1 MNYNHSSNSSSPKEE
16 LRQQVMQGAIER
28 YGNEFVQT
36 PVFIQRLETE
46 LQALC
51 AKENTVNYLLMILD
65 TVNAAREM
73 GICIGPGRS
82 SAAGSLVL
90 YCLKITNIDP
100 LKYGLLFERFY
111 SDSRFLPTIDIDF
124 ECNEHEKVVDYVT
137 RTYGEIHPGKTHIL
151 GLCVLTMI
159 KHCLRNIKHSRGI
172 DLNIHS
178 IPLNDEQTFRLFQ
191 EGRTAGVF
199 QFESEGMR
207 EYLRELVPETFDN
220 LVALNALYRVPT
232 IEQIPQ
238 FIANKH
244 RKDVICKNLPV
255 MEECLKETYGRIVY
269 QEQTMLLVQQI
280 ASFTPAESNKL
291 RRALGRMDQP
301 IVDEMK
307 TWFLSGGTQN
317 SHDEKDLERIWQT
330 ICDSRSTFLKAHS
343 VCYTW
348 LAYQVAYLKAHYPE
362 EFLDARTTTSHMH

>member
-1 MNYNHSSNSSSPKEE
+1 MNYKHSSNSSSPKEE
-16 LRQQVMQGAIER
+16 LRQQATQGAIER
-28 YGNEFVQT
+28 YGNDFVQT
-36 PVFIQRLETE
+36 PLFIQRLETE
-46 LQALC
+46 LQTLC
-51 AKENTVNYLLMILD
+51 ANETAVNYLLMIID
-65 TVNAAREM
+65 TVNVARKM
-73 GICIGPGRS
+73 DICVGPGRG

-90 YCLKITNIDP
+90 YCLKITDIDP

-137 RTYGEIHPGKTHIL
+137 RTYGEIHPWKTHIL
-151 GLCVLTMI
+151 GLLVLTMI

-178 IPLNDEQTFRLFQ
+178 IPLNDEQTFRLFR

-207 EYLRELVPETFDN
+207 KYLRELIPETFDD
-220 LVALNALYRVPT
+220 LIALNALYRYPL
-232 IEQIPQ
+232 IDQIPQ

-244 RKDVICKNLPV
+244 RKDEIGKNLPV

-269 QEQTMLLVQQI
+269 QEQTMLLAQQI
-280 ASFTPAESNKL
+280 ASFTPAESDKL
-291 RRALGRMDQP
+291 RRALGRMNQP

-307 TWFLSGGTQN
+307 TLFLSGGIRN
-317 SHDEKDLERIWQT
+317 GHDEKDLELIWQT
-330 ICDSRSTFLKAHS
+330 ICDSRSSFLKAHS

-362 EFLDARTTTSHMH
+362 EFLDARTTISHLH

>member
-16 LRQQVMQGAIER
+16 LHQQVMQGAIER

-36 PVFIQRLETE
+36 PVFIQRFEIE
-46 LQALC
+46 LQTLC
-51 AKENTVNYLLMILD
+51 ANEAAVNYLLMIMD

-73 GICIGPGRS
+73 GVCVGPGRG

-90 YCLKITNIDP
+90 YCLKITDIDP

-124 ECNEHEKVVDYVT
+124 ECKEHEKVVDYVT
-137 RTYGEIHPGKTHIL
+137 RTYGAIYQGETHIM

-159 KHCLRNIKHSRGI
+159 KLSLRNIKHSRGI

-178 IPLNDEQTFRLFQ
+178 IPLNDTQTFRLFR

-207 EYLRELVPETFDN
+207 EYLRELVPETFDD

-244 RKDVICKNLPV
+244 RKDEIGKNLPV

-269 QEQTMLLVQQI
+269 QEQTMLLAQQI
-280 ASFTPAESNKL
+280 ASFTPAESDKL
-291 RRALGRMDQP
+291 RRALGRMDLP

-307 TWFLSGGTQN
+307 TRFLSGGTQN
-317 SHDEKDLERIWQT
+317 GQDEKDLERIWQT
-330 ICDSRSTFLKAHS
+330 ICDSKSSFLKAHS

-362 EFLDARTTTSHMH
+362 EFLDARTTISHMH

>member
-1 MNYNHSSNSSSPKEE
+1 MNYKHSSNSSSTKEE
-16 LRQQVMQGAIER
+16 LRQLVLQGAIER

-36 PVFIQRLETE
+36 HVFIQRFETE
-46 LQALC
+46 LQTLC
-51 AKENTVNYLLMILD
+51 ANEAAVNYLLMIMD

-73 GICIGPGRS
+73 GICVGPGRS

-90 YCLKITNIDP
+90 YCLKITDVDP

-137 RTYGEIHPGKTHIL
+137 RTYGEIHPETHIL

-159 KHCLRNIKHSRGI
+159 KLSLRNIKHSCGI
-172 DLNIHS
+172 DLDIHS
-178 IPLNDEQTFRLFQ
+178 IPLNDEQTIRLFQ

-207 EYLRELVPETFDN
+207 KYLRELVPETFDD
-220 LVALNALYRVPT
+220 LIALNALYRYPL
-232 IEQIPQ
+232 IDQIPL

-244 RKDVICKNLPV
+244 RKDEIGKNLPV
-255 MEECLKETYGRIVY
+255 MEDCLKETYGRIVY
-269 QEQTMLLVQQI
+269 QEQTMLLAQQI
-280 ASFTPAESNKL
+280 ASFTPAESDKL
-291 RRALGRMDQP
+291 RRALGRMNQP

-307 TWFLSGGTQN
+307 TQFLSGGTRN
-317 SHDEKDLERIWQT
+317 GHDEKDLERIWQSM
-330 ICDSRSTFLKAHS
+330 CNSQFTFLKAHS

-362 EFLDARTTTSHMH
+362 EFLDAHTTVCRMH

>member
-1 MNYNHSSNSSSPKEE
+1 MNYNHSSNSSSTKEE
-16 LRQQVMQGAIER
+16 LRQLVLQGAIER

-36 PVFIQRLETE
+36 PAFIQRFEIE
-46 LQALC
+46 LQTLC
-51 AKENTVNYLLMILD
+51 ANEAAVNYLLMIMD

-73 GICIGPGRS
+73 GVCVGPGRG

-90 YCLKITNIDP
+90 YCLKITDIDP

-137 RTYGEIHPGKTHIL
+137 RTYGETFPGGTHIM

-178 IPLNDEQTFRLFQ
+178 IPLNDEQTFRLFR

-207 EYLRELVPETFDN
+207 EYLRELVPETFDD
-220 LVALNALYRVPT
+220 LVALNALYRYPT

-244 RKDVICKNLPV
+244 RKDEIGKNLPV

-269 QEQTMLLVQQI
+269 QEQTMLLAQQI
-280 ASFTPAESNKL
+280 ASFTPAVSDKL

-307 TWFLSGGTQN
+307 TLFLSGGIRN
-317 SHDEKDLERIWQT
+317 GRDEKDLERIWQT

-348 LAYQVAYLKAHYPE
+348 LAYQVAYLKAHYSE

>member
-73 GICIGPGRS
+73 GICVGPGRS

-90 YCLKITNIDP
+90 YCLKITDVDP

-137 RTYGEIHPGKTHIL
+137 RTYGEIHPGRSQIL

-159 KHCLRNIKHSRGI
+159 KLSLRNIKHSRGI
-172 DLNIHS
+172 DLSIHS
-178 IPLNDEQTFRLFQ
+178 IPLNDEQTFRLF
-191 EGRTAGVF
+191 
-199 QFESEGMR
+199 
-207 EYLRELVPETFDN
+207 
-220 LVALNALYRVPT
+220 RV
-232 IEQIPQ
+232 EQIPQ

-244 RKDVICKNLPV
+244 RKDEIGKNLPV
-255 MEECLKETYGRIVY
+255 MKECLKETYGRIVY

-280 ASFTPAESNKL
+280 ASFTPAESDKL

-307 TWFLSGGTQN
+307 TRFLSSGTQN
-317 SHDEKDLERIWQT
+317 GHDEKDLERVWQT

-348 LAYQVAYLKAHYPE
+348 LAYQVAYLKAHYLE

>member
-36 PVFIQRLETE
+36 PVFIQRFEIE
-46 LQALC
+46 LQTLC
-51 AKENTVNYLLMILD
+51 ANEAAVNYLLMIMD

-73 GICIGPGRS
+73 GICVGPGRS

-90 YCLKITNIDP
+90 YCLKITDVDP

-111 SDSRFLPTIDIDF
+111 FDRRFLPTIDIDF

-137 RTYGEIHPGKTHIL
+137 RTYGETFPGETHIM
-151 GLCVLTMI
+151 GLCLRTMI

-172 DLNIHS
+172 DLSIHS
-178 IPLNDEQTFRLFQ
+178 IPLNDEQTFRLFR

-199 QFESEGMR
+199 QFESEGIR
-207 EYLRELVPETFDN
+207 KYLRELVPETFDD

-244 RKDVICKNLPV
+244 RKDEIGKNLPV
-255 MEECLKETYGRIVY
+255 MKECLKETYGRIVY

-280 ASFTPAESNKL
+280 ASFTPAESDKL

-307 TWFLSGGTQN
+307 TRFLSSGTQN
-317 SHDEKDLERIWQT
+317 GHDEKDLERVWQT

-348 LAYQVAYLKAHYPE
+348 LAYQVAYLKAHYLE

>member
-16 LRQQVMQGAIER
+16 LRQQVLQGAIER

-73 GICIGPGRS
+73 GICVGPGRS

-90 YCLKITNIDP
+90 YCLKITDVDP

-111 SDSRFLPTIDIDF
+111 SDSHFLPTIDIDF

-137 RTYGEIHPGKTHIL
+137 RTYGEIHPGRSQIL

-159 KHCLRNIKHSRGI
+159 KLSLRNIKHSRGI
-172 DLNIHS
+172 DLSIHS
-178 IPLNDEQTFRLFQ
+178 IPLNDEQTFRLFR

-199 QFESEGMR
+199 QFESEGIR
-207 EYLRELVPETFDN
+207 KYLRELVPETFDD

-244 RKDVICKNLPV
+244 RKDEIGKNLPV
-255 MEECLKETYGRIVY
+255 MKECLKETYGRIVY

-280 ASFTPAESNKL
+280 ASFTPAESDKL

-307 TWFLSGGTQN
+307 TRFLSSGTQN
-317 SHDEKDLERIWQT
+317 GHDEKDLERVWQT

-348 LAYQVAYLKAHYPE
+348 LAYQVAYLKAHYLE

>member
-1 MNYNHSSNSSSPKEE
+1 
-16 LRQQVMQGAIER
+16 
-28 YGNEFVQT
+28 
-36 PVFIQRLETE
+36 
-46 LQALC
+46 
-51 AKENTVNYLLMILD
+51 
-65 TVNAAREM
+65 M
-73 GICIGPGRS
+73 GICVGPGRS

-90 YCLKITNIDP
+90 YCLKITDVDP

-111 SDSRFLPTIDIDF
+111 SDSRSLPTIDIDF

-137 RTYGEIHPGKTHIL
+137 RTYGEIHPGRSQIL

-159 KHCLRNIKHSRGI
+159 KLSLRNIKHSRGI
-172 DLNIHS
+172 DLSIHS
-178 IPLNDEQTFRLFQ
+178 IPLNDEQTFRLFR

-199 QFESEGMR
+199 QFESEGIR
-207 EYLRELVPETFDN
+207 KYLRELVPETFDD
-220 LVALNALYRVPT
+220 LIALNALYRVPT

-244 RKDVICKNLPV
+244 RKDEIGKNLPV
-255 MEECLKETYGRIVY
+255 MKECLKETYGRIVY

-280 ASFTPAESNKL
+280 ASFTPAESDKL

-307 TWFLSGGTQN
+307 TRFLSSGTQN
-317 SHDEKDLERIWQT
+317 GHDEKDLERVWQT

-348 LAYQVAYLKAHYPE
+348 LAYQVAYLKAHYLE